1 MSIKKLTKQQNY
13 MQFAILLSCL
23 YERFFISESHRW
35 LRRKIRVLS
44 TGVEPMTFWLLV
56 QLCSTNELHETG
68 ER

>member
-1 MSIKKLTKQQNY
+1 MSIEKQTKQQNY

-23 YERFFISESHRW
+23 YERCFISESHRW

-56 QLCSTNELHETG
+56 QPCSTDEPQETG
-68 ER
+68 ES